1 MVLAKNDDHT
11 IVTIETDPESTE
23 EEEQS
28 STEYETASATT
39 ESNASHSTIQQS
51 NTIESKLTIF
61 NVNSK
66 PSSINS
72 LTKLDSIV
80 SNFSTIYQINKHLY
94 DNGGVAAFMGKRASR
109 SKSNTSFNFIFD
121 SDGTDW
127 FDIQIGVQEY
137 NSNSDFG
144 IPKPGS
150 VGIEIY
156 TMINIIKL

>member
-1 MVLAKNDDHT
+1 MEGTVGNETGRFKLEQGLYNITGQVEQNDYGRAVVRLMKDNAPHT
-11 IVTIETDPESTE
+11 
-23 EEEQS
+23 
-28 STEYETASATT
+28 Y
-39 ESNASHSTIQQS
+39 
-51 NTIESKLTIF
+51 
-61 NVNSK
+61 
-66 PSSINS
+66 SSISYATN
-72 LTKLDSIV
+72 DRDGPPV
-80 SNFSTIYQINKHLY
+80 
-94 DNGGVAAFMGKRASR
+94 
-109 SKSNTSFNFIFD
+109 SFNFIFD